1 MVGLSITNG
10 AAAAALR
17 RAPRC
22 ERACVRISEVCCRL
36 VLTYPVLNKDL
47 VHFQDFFC
55 MVVVMCHRFS
65 ASEFVVP
72 MAISCRNIEG
82 LLLTKKMCGL
92 RKTAAA
98 PAGGVEVFHLC
109 VFSSGVESYYFNFVV
124 FGEKAVSR
132 MS

>member
-1 MVGLSITNG
+1 M
-10 AAAAALR
+10 
-17 RAPRC
+17 
-22 ERACVRISEVCCRL
+22 RISGVCCRL
-36 VLTYPVLNKDL
+36 VLTDPVLSKDL

-65 ASEFVVP
+65 AREFVVP
-72 MAISCRNIEG
+72 LAISCRNIEG
-82 LLLTKKMCGL
+82 LLVTKKKCGL

-98 PAGGVEVFHLC
+98 LAGGVKVFHFA
-109 VFSSGVESYYFNFVV
+109 FSVESYYFNFVV

>member
-1 MVGLSITNG
+1 M
-10 AAAAALR
+10 
-17 RAPRC
+17 
-22 ERACVRISEVCCRL
+22 RISEVCCRL
-36 VLTYPVLNKDL
+36 VLTDPVLNKDL

-92 RKTAAA
+92 RKQLLHL
-98 PAGGVEVFHLC
+98 PAGLKFLIFA
-109 VFSSGVESYYFNFVV
+109 FSVESYYFNFVV